1 MVVFIQNYLKTS
13 DSKIEINQL
22 YIINQY
28 FSTDNDSVSF
38 KFKQEITNQAGNG
51 GTHDG
56 TIKISK

>member
-1 MVVFIQNYLKTS
+1 MVVFIQNYPKTS

-38 KFKQEITNQAGNG
+38 KFKQEITDKAGNG